1 MHFYPAIDIKNGQ
14 FIRLKKGRLKE
25 MTVYGNDPVLQAKKF
40 CSSGAKWIH
49 VVDIDGA
56 FEGASR
62 NMETILKINNS
73 VKSKIQ
79 VGGGVREIKTI
90 EKLINAGIARVVLGT
105 IAITNP
111 KFVKEVCK
119 NFPNR
124 IAIGLDTK
132 KGLVATEGWEK
143 SSNINFENF
152 LEIYEDSGVS
162 TIIFTDIDKDGLM
175 EGTNY
180 NQLTELLKKTKLNV
194 IASGGVAS
202 LTDLKKLKKI
212 KVGNLIGV
220 ISGKAIYEKQFTVQ
234 DAVKILENSAC

>member
-14 FIRLKKGRLKE
+14 FIRLKKGRLNE
-25 MTVYGNDPVLQAKKF
+25 MTIYGNDPISQAKKF

-62 NMETILKINNS
+62 NMETILKINKS
-73 VKSKIQ
+73 VKSNIQ
-79 VGGGVREIKTI
+79 VGGGIREIKTI
-90 EKLINAGIARVVLGT
+90 EKLINSGVSRIVLGT
-105 IAITNP
+105 IAINNP

-124 IAIGLDTK
+124 IAVGLDTK
-132 KGLVATEGWEK
+132 KGFVATEGWVK
-143 SSNINFENF
+143 SSKINFQNF
-152 LEIYEDSGVS
+152 LDIYEDSGVS

-180 NQLTELLKKTKLNV
+180 GQLTELLQTTKLNV
-194 IASGGVAS
+194 IVSGGVAS
-202 LTDLKKLKKI
+202 LNDLKKLKKI
-212 KVGNLIGV
+212 KVGNLVGV
-220 ISGKAIYEKQFTVQ
+220 ISGKAIYEKQFTVR
-234 DAVKILENSAC
+234 DAVNVLED